1 MTDQTSQP
9 EADALSLVEVQNA
22 QSPLAKQALAI
33 YEASFPPEERESQD
47 SLLTLI
53 NLSAQGPLADG
64 TLFHFLAGV
73 SGEAV
78 QAMALYTYHPQQR
91 LGFLGYMAITAVSRG
106 QGLGGW
112 MFQQTMARLA
122 EEAGERPL
130 GMCWEVQRPSDF
142 NDLHE
147 RELAERRIR
156 FYQRHGSLIFPEVD
170 LLTPSLGEGLPD
182 VSYHLMYYPLD
193 GATAVSPDRLRA
205 MIDVILGQNYGAAP
219 DSIYYRRALQ
229 SIRNDMSTSSTP

>member
-1 MTDQTSQP
+1 MNDQTSRP
-9 EADALSLVEVQNA
+9 GADALSLVEVQDA
-22 QSPLAKQALAI
+22 QSPLAKEALAI
-33 YEASFPPEERESQD
+33 YEASFPVEEREPQEN
-47 SLLTLI
+47 LGQLI
-53 NLSAQGPLADG
+53 NLSARGPLADG
-64 TLFHFLAGV
+64 TLFHFLTGVAGA
-73 SGEAV
+73 EV

-106 QGLGGW
+106 QGLGSW

-122 EEAGERPL
+122 EEAGERPF
-130 GMCWEVQRPSDF
+130 GMCWEVQRPSDI
-142 NDLHE
+142 DDPHE

-156 FYQRHGSLIFPEVD
+156 FYQRHGSILFPEVD

-193 GATAVSPDRLRA
+193 GETAVSPDRLRA
-205 MIDVILGQNYGAAP
+205 MVDVILGHNYGAAP

-229 SIRNDMSTSSTP
+229 SIRHDQSAGATS